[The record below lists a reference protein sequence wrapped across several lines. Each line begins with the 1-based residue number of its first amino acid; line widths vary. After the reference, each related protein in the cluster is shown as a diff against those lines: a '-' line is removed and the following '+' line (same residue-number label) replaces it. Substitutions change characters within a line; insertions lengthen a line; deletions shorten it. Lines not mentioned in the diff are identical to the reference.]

1 MIRGTDIGK
10 MDVFLT
16 IQEPT
21 ETRHATTSEVVTA
34 WSTFSQAW
42 AEKVSDQKTYGP
54 MSKEEIEGGQPV
66 AKLRSNFKIRYQDG
80 ITERMRV
87 VRDSEYHYITGIE
100 EIDRKKFLILR
111 TEQRDNDPT

>member
-34 WSTFSQAW
+34 WSDFSNAW
-42 AEKVSDQKTYGP
+42 AEKVSDQKTFGP
-54 MSKEEIEGGQPV
+54 QSKESV
-66 AKLRSNFKIRYQDG
+66 AKLRSNFKIRYQSG
-80 ITERMRV
+80 ITEKMRL
-87 VRDSEYHYITGIE
+87 VRSGEYHYITGIE
-100 EIDRKKFLILR
+100 EIDRRKFLILR
-111 TEQRDNDPT
+111 TEKRDN

>member
-34 WSTFSQAW
+34 WSDFSNAW
-42 AEKVSDQKTYGP
+42 AEKVSDQKTFGP
-54 MSKEEIEGGQPV
+54 QSKEEFENGQSV
-66 AKLRSNFKIRYQDG
+66 AKLRSNFKIRYQSG
-80 ITERMRV
+80 ITEKMRL
-87 VRDSEYHYITGIE
+87 VRSGEYHYITGIE
-100 EIDRKKFLILR
+100 EIDRRKFLILR
-111 TEQRDNDPT
+111 TEKRDN